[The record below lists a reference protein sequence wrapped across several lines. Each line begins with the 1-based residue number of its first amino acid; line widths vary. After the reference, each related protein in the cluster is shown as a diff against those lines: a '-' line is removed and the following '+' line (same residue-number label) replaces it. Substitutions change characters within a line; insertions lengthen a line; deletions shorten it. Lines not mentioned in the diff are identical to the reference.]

1 MSPRR
6 KLVIGVGSAAFAW
19 LVLIGASAAIIGA
32 ARFVGG
38 ML

>member
-1 MSPRR
+1 MSPRK
-6 KLVIGVGSAAFAW
+6 KLVIALGSAAACW
-19 LVLIGASAAIIGA
+19 LVLIGASSAINGA